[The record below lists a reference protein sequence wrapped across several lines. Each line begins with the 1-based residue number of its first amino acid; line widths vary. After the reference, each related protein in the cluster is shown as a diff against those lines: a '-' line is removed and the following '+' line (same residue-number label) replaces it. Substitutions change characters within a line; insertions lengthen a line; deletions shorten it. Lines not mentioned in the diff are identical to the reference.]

1 MNYFYIS
8 LLLISIICLCV
19 NIFCF
24 SYSSKISKKYQELL
38 KTIDENIYA
47 DDLTNKVNN
56 LQIENEELEK

>member
-1 MNYFYIS
+1 MSYFSIS

-19 NIFCF
+19 SIFCF
-24 SYSSKISKKYQELL
+24 FYNNKISKKYKELL

-56 LQIENEELEK
+56 LQTENEELEK